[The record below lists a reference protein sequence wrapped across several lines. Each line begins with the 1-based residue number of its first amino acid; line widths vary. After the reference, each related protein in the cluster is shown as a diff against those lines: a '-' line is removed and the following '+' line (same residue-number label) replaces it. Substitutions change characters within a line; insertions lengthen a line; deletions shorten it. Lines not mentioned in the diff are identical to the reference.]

1 MDERSKADRTDPRP
15 DLPGAVRVRFAPSP
29 TGYLHIGGARTALFN
44 WLFAARNGG
53 RFILRIEDTDFSRKV
68 EDSTRQ
74 ITSTMRWLGLQWDEG
89 PATGGPVGP
98 YFQSERLDLY
108 RRAADE
114 LKAKGAAYECYCTPE
129 ELTQRREEARRL
141 GQAPRYDGRCRRLTD
156 DDRRRLAAEG
166 RRPVLRLKTPT
177 EGQTVVEDLIRGTVV
192 FDNTILD
199 DFVLMKS
206 DGGPTYN
213 FACVVD
219 DHGMRMTHV
228 IRADEHLS
236 NTPKQIIIYRAFG
249 WDVPAFA
256 HVPMILAPDRSK
268 LSKRHGATSVEE
280 FQEAG
285 YLPEAI
291 VNYLVFLGWSPEG
304 GEEVLSADE
313 LRRRFSLDRVS
324 KNAAIYDI
332 NKLTWMNGHYIRTI
346 DLDRLTDLALPFLAR
361 AGLVGDPVDPATRG
375 FMKAILAALRDRVKT
390 LGELPD
396 ATVYFFRDDY
406 GFDPKGVQKH
416 LTSPDAAGLLD
427 TARAELAGLA
437 RFDLESCEAAYRGL
451 IERLGIKG
459 GALIHPTRIA
469 ITGRTNGPG
478 LFDVMT
484 LLGRER
490 TLGRMERA
498 AAVIRAGGP
507 WPEPVDLETPV
518 VPGVDASRRV

>member
-1 MDERSKADRTDPRP
+1 MDNPNKISGADPRP
-15 DLPGAVRVRFAPSP
+15 NLPGEVRVRFAPSP

-53 RFILRIEDTDFSRKV
+53 RLILRIEDTDFSRKV

-89 PATGGPVGP
+89 PVCGGPAGP

-114 LKAKGAAYECYCTPE
+114 LKARGAAYECYCTTE
-129 ELTQRREEARRL
+129 ELAARREEARRL
-141 GQAPRYDGRCRRLTD
+141 GRDLRYDGRCRNLTEEG
-156 DDRRRLAAEG
+156 RQHLAAEG
-166 RRPVLRLKTPT
+166 RRPVLRLKTPN

-192 FDNTILD
+192 FENALLD
-199 DFVLMKS
+199 DYVLMKS
-206 DGGPTYN
+206 DGVPTYN

-219 DHGMRMTHV
+219 DHLMGMTHV

-236 NTPKQIIIYRAFG
+236 NTPKQMTIYRGFG
-249 WDVPAFA
+249 WTPPIFA

-285 YLPEAI
+285 YLPEAV

-304 GEEVLSADE
+304 GEEVLSVDE
-313 LRRRFSLDRVS
+313 LRRQFSLDRVS
-324 KNAAIYDI
+324 KNAAIYDTT
-332 NKLTWMNGHYIRTI
+332 KLTWMNGHYIRTI
-346 DLDRLTDLALPFLAR
+346 DLDRLTDLSVPFLAK
-361 AGLVGDPVDPATRG
+361 AGLVTEPVDPATRD
-375 FMKAILAALRDRVKT
+375 FIKAILTALRDRVKT

-396 ATVYFFRDDY
+396 ATVYFFRDEF

-416 LTSPDAAGLLD
+416 LSSADAAGLLD
-427 TARAELAGLA
+427 QARAALAGLP
-437 RFDLESCEAAYRGL
+437 RFDVEACEAAYRGL
-451 IERLGIKG
+451 IEGLGIKG
-459 GALIHPTRIA
+459 GALIHPTRVA
-469 ITGRTNGPG
+469 LTGRTIGPG
-478 LFDVMT
+478 LFDIMA

-490 TLGRMERA
+490 TLARMEKA
-498 AAVIRAGGP
+498 LATARAGGP
-507 WPEPVDLETPV
+507 WPEPVDLGQRT
-518 VPGVDASRRV
+518 VPGQPAKTS